1 MNHQH
6 IALSNSWRWK
16 MQLWIIKV
24 SSFCNFNLDIFL
36 AIFVLLL
43 SFLFYGALGLSCLA
57 LQQEEFKEKKKTAI
71 ISRGSTSHAQ
81 LHCHGEEMWGKLHCR
96 KRGRKRKKKLNL
108 LFLQTLLERWRCWT
122 QNHFHSLHWLCL
134 EHASLLLQMNILFSL
149 FRFSDINI

>member
-1 MNHQH
+1 
-6 IALSNSWRWK
+6 

-24 SSFCNFNLDIFL
+24 SSFCNLNLDIFL

-81 LHCHGEEMWGKLHCR
+81 LHCHGEEM
-96 KRGRKRKKKLNL
+96 
-108 LFLQTLLERWRCWT
+108 
-122 QNHFHSLHWLCL
+122 
-134 EHASLLLQMNILFSL
+134 
-149 FRFSDINI
+149 